1 MRGGK
6 PVDLRLM
13 SRVAGTQYTIA
24 APTRR
29 CAATGRE
36 LAVGEAFVA
45 VLAQSRENE
54 EFVRL
59 DYGQEA
65 WSSGARPERDLV
77 VLGFWRGVMSE
88 PGAKRKLLIDDQS
101 LVELFEQSGD
111 ESGEQGD
118 SAERAAF
125 RYVLALILLRKRLI
139 VQEGSKGKGGRTML
153 VRVRGVARP
162 PEGPAY
168 LEVADPGLD
177 EAAIVRVTERLG
189 AVLNDD
195 APAQK
200 SGGGGE
206 A

>member
-1 MRGGK
+1 
-6 PVDLRLM
+6 M

-29 CAATGRE
+29 CAAVGRE
-36 LAVGEAFVA
+36 FAVGEPFVA
-45 VLAQSRENE
+45 VLAQSRESE

-59 DYGQEA
+59 DYSTDA
-65 WSSGARPERDLV
+65 WTTGARPERAMV
-77 VLGFWRGVMSE
+77 VLGFWRAVMSE

-101 LVELFEQSGD
+101 LVELFEQSG
-111 ESGEQGD
+111 EEGEGD
-118 SAERAAF
+118 GAERAAF

-153 VRVRGVARP
+153 VRIRGNPRP

-177 EAAIVRVTERLG
+177 EAAIVRVTDRLG

-195 APAQK
+195 APAH
-200 SGGGGE
+200 GAARGGE
-206 A
+206 T